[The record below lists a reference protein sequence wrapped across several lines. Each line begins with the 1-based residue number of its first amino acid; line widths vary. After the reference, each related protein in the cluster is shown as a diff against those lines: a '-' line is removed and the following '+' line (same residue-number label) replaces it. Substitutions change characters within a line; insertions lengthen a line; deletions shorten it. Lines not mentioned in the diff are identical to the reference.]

1 MEAACA
7 RINAPRAQTADRPRR
22 NGVTGVAAA
31 VAVIKRNLLAAAGL
45 MQQRQR
51 QRQQQRQQ
59 QQRQQQQQ
67 QDARGL
73 SGQRARG
80 KLEGSR

>member
-59 QQRQQQQQ
+59 QQQ